1 MESKYISIAKY
12 AKMNGISK
20 SYAYSLINQP
30 ENAIYIKESN
40 GRKMVREDMP
50 VDFGNIPEGNKDIPE
65 DTSFQLSLEGFGS
78 AETPIESDKKPEE
91 SDNKPE
97 EKHGIAI
104 SADNELLEYYKKR
117 IEELEA
123 IIKDKDL
130 QLQNNTTTIALLLEK
145 QQELTEKALQVAT
158 QAQYLQALPQK
169 KQGFFRRLLGGG
181 RKSEM

>member
-40 GRKMVREDMP
+40 GRRMVREDMP
-50 VDFGNIPEGNKDIPE
+50 VDFSSILEESKNTPEEASI
-65 DTSFQLSLEGFGS
+65 QLSLEGFGS
-78 AETPIESDKKPEE
+78 AETPIESDKKPEV

-104 SADNELLEYYKKR
+104 SADKEMIEFYKKR

-130 QLQNNTTTIALLLEK
+130 QLQNNTATITSLLER

-181 RKSEM
+181 RKNEM

>member
-1 MESKYISIAKY
+1 MADKYISIAKY
-12 AKMNGISK
+12 AKMKGISK

-40 GRKMVREDMP
+40 GRKTVREDMP
-50 VDFGNIPEGNKDIPE
+50 VIPEAGKNTPE
-65 DTSFQLSLEGFGS
+65 EASIQLSLEGFES

-91 SDNKPE
+91 NAITPE
-97 EKHGIAI
+97 DTHDKAI
-104 SADNELLEYYKKR
+104 SADKDLLEYYKAR
-117 IEELEA
+117 IEALEA

-130 QLQNNTTTIALLLEK
+130 QLQNNTATITLLLER

-181 RKSEM
+181 KQNEM

>member
-50 VDFGNIPEGNKDIPE
+50 VEFGNIPEESKNSVE
-65 DTSFQLSLEGFGS
+65 DTSIQLEIEGFGS
-78 AETPIESDKKPEE
+78 IPEESTSKPEE
-91 SDNKPE
+91 NKE
-97 EKHGIAI
+97 CAV
-104 SADNELLEYYKKR
+104 SASIPQNSELIEYYKAR
-117 IEELEA
+117 IETLEA
-123 IIKDKDL
+123 IIKEKDL
-130 QLQNNTTTIALLLEK
+130 QLQNNTTTIALLLER
-145 QQELTEKALQVAT
+145 QQELTDKALQVAT

-169 KQGFFRRLLGGG
+169 RQGFFRRLLGGG
-181 RKSEM
+181 KKDV